1 MSYLSR
7 FSEVDLLITQLQP
20 SIPAITDDMIKANF
34 AGMLSVKA
42 VTAYELAIKDI
53 LIEFSRKKHM
63 IFGTFV
69 DSSFSRINGKI
80 VYRDLR
86 NDIVNKYGAKYSAKF
101 VKEISISTSRIL
113 KTNHVDLITTYNNLI
128 QCRHDFVH
136 KGTIGLSWD
145 EAIFDYSIGKEV
157 IEALNRAMRR

>member
-69 DSSFSRINGKI
+69 DFSFSLTI
-80 VYRDLR
+80 
-86 NDIVNKYGAKYSAKF
+86 SAIATQAF
-101 VKEISISTSRIL
+101 
-113 KTNHVDLITTYNNLI
+113 
-128 QCRHDFVH
+128 
-136 KGTIGLSWD
+136 
-145 EAIFDYSIGKEV
+145 
-157 IEALNRAMRR
+157 RR